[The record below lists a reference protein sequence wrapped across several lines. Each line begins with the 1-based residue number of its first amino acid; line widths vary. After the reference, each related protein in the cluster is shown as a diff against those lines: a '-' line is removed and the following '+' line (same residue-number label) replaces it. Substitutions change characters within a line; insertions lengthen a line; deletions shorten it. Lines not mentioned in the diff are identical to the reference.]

1 MATQMN
7 RAHRRAIDDPGL
19 RELSEDAL
27 GALERLAGA
36 HELQAPRAWE
46 RLRVLIG
53 DERQRRTG
61 RTQVRLAPEGARL
74 GGSKQFEFPISAMKS
89 AENER
94 AFKSIELA
102 WRELRQAALQYTTN
116 GAQARALCRVLE
128 RLGHDQAPPQVAKE
142 PNADAH

>member
-1 MATQMN
+1 MS
-7 RAHRRAIDDPGL
+7 RVDRRAIDDPGL
-19 RELSEDAL
+19 RELSADDL

-36 HELQAPRAWE
+36 HELQAPRTWG

-61 RTQVRLAPEGARL
+61 RTQVRLTPGGAPWE
-74 GGSKQFEFPISAMKS
+74 GSKQFEIPISAMKS

-102 WRELRQAALQYTTN
+102 RRELREAALQYTTN

-128 RLGHDQAPPQVAKE
+128 RLGYDPRQVAKGSD
-142 PNADAH
+142 ADAR

>member
-1 MATQMN
+1 MAENQERGEKATQITTV
-7 RAHRRAIDDPGL
+7 HRRAIDDPGL

-36 HELQAPRAWE
+36 HELQAPRAWG

-61 RTQVRLAPEGARL
+61 RTQVRLQPRVARL
-74 GGSKQFEFPISAMKS
+74 GRSKQFEIPISAMKS

-94 AFKSIELA
+94 AFESIGLA
-102 WRELRQAALQYTTN
+102 RRELRHAALQYTTD
-116 GAQARALCRVLE
+116 GAQARELCRVLE
-128 RLGHDQAPPQVAKE
+128 RLAGR
-142 PNADAH
+142 